1 MLVVDKE
8 LLYAV
13 MNLSMLSSANFSW
26 FCDCCITL
34 PKAYYMVVFF
44 LFVFVYFSQRVI
56 VAELR
61 NDCEH
66 SG

>member
-1 MLVVDKE
+1 
-8 LLYAV
+8 
-13 MNLSMLSSANFSW
+13 
-26 FCDCCITL
+26 
-34 PKAYYMVVFF
+34 MVVFF

-66 SG
+66 SGWSICWVVISGNGVL